1 MSRKFSGSQSGQDGV
16 RFLEQ
21 DGNPDAHGVS
31 EVIVTNGTLTAL
43 GNGII
48 ELGTGG
54 GGGGSTGPQGAT
66 GPAFLNVSDV
76 VGSGKGKCSIRF
88 ILLQSIILNKWRIW
102 PTKI

>member
-76 VGSGKGKCSIRF
+76 SGNTGPYSGITLLKFDDTSGIRYCTDW
-88 ILLQSIILNKWRIW
+88 SK
-102 PTKI
+102 

>member
-76 VGSGKGKCSIRF
+76 K
-88 ILLQSIILNKWRIW
+88 LLLVLEVIGIVYWLMDKLL
-102 PTKI
+102 